1 MRALWTVVHR
11 WIGLV
16 LAGFLTMAGLTGAV
30 LSWDHEIDEW
40 LNADM
45 LETPARGPL
54 KTPLELAAVVEASEP
69 RAEISYMT
77 DRKST
82 RLNSSHLVISHADSS
97 LDIKLISARGPLKTP
112 PERAA

>member
-54 KTPLELAAVVEASEP
+54 KTPLELAAAVQASEP

-77 DRKST
+77 
-82 RLNSSHLVISHADSS
+82 LGLS
-97 LDIKLISARGPLKTP
+97 LIHI
-112 PERAA
+112 

>member
-54 KTPLELAAVVEASEP
+54 KTPLELAAAVQASEP

-77 DRKST
+77 LGLAVSYTHLPSPRDRQKS
-82 RLNSSHLVISHADSS
+82 RMPSSA
-97 LDIKLISARGPLKTP
+97 
-112 PERAA
+112 